1 MMNEL
6 QILAATMQQV
16 VMDAVANFRVKP
28 FSDRDVHTYLLF
40 LHGMNLL
47 DRGFLDD
54 AVKMLAASTNGQ
66 NPGGLVVLKA
76 LATDTRRKDL
86 EYAVN
91 KLEAQQVGYELDS
104 FRLKALT
111 LKYDALA
118 MEPKELIPVVKQHL
132 YDDQPLSEDKEEYYE
147 QLFAEAEKMMKDAN
161 TLKWGDYKPW
171 GDKMVSVSSAYEV
184 AIKLFLVCV
193 HHGNTKGLTMVESHL
208 KRNRNED
215 WEKLVNEL
223 KTPEAGV
230 AAPIIEQETENDNTS
245 DMEKHEY
252 NLNRFLLAQELDY
265 DTALMEMQDGAK
277 ESHWIWYI
285 FPQLK
290 GLGHSHNSQFYG
302 LDGRDEAIAYLN
314 HPVLGERL
322 REISRVL
329 LQHRKKDIHDIM
341 GSSIDVLKLKTCMKL
356 FDSISPNDVFDEVLD
371 AFFMNEI

>member
-16 VMDAVANFRVKP
+16 VMDAVANFRLKS
-28 FSDRDVHTYLLF
+28 FCNRDVHTYLLF

-54 AVKMLAASTNGQ
+54 AVKMFAASANSQ
-66 NPGGLVVLKA
+66 NPGGLAMLKA
-76 LATDTRRKDL
+76 LPMDTRRSDL
-86 EYAVN
+86 KYAVN
-91 KLEAQQVGYELDS
+91 KLEAQWVGYELDS
-104 FRLKALT
+104 FRLAALT
-111 LKYDALA
+111 LKYDALT
-118 MEPKELIPVVKQHL
+118 MEPEELISVVKQHL
-132 YDDQPLSEDKEEYYE
+132 YDKQPLSKDKKEYYE
-147 QLFAEAEKMMKDAN
+147 QLLKDAKTLMDNAN

-171 GDKMVSVSSAYEV
+171 GEKMVSVSSAYEV
-184 AIKLFLVCV
+184 AIKLLLASV
-193 HHGNTKGLTMVESHL
+193 HHDNTKGLTVVESHL
-208 KRNRNED
+208 KRNKNAD

-223 KTPEAGV
+223 KASMTEV
-230 AAPIIEQETENDNTS
+230 AEPIIGLETENDITS
-245 DMEKHEY
+245 DMEKQEY
-252 NLNRFLLAQELDY
+252 NLSRFLQAQELDY

-329 LQHRKKDIHDIM
+329 LQHRKKDIYDIM
-341 GSSIDVLKLKTCMKL
+341 GSSIDVLKLKTSMKL

>member
-16 VMDAVANFRVKP
+16 VMDAVANFRLKS
-28 FSDRDVHTYLLF
+28 FCNRDVHTYLLF
-40 LHGMNLL
+40 VYGMNLL

-54 AVKMLAASTNGQ
+54 AVKMFAASANSQ
-66 NPGGLVVLKA
+66 NPGGLAMLKA
-76 LATDTRRKDL
+76 LPMDTRRSDL
-86 EYAVN
+86 KYAVN
-91 KLEAQQVGYELDS
+91 KLEAQWVGYELDS
-104 FRLKALT
+104 FRLAALT
-111 LKYDALA
+111 LKYDALT
-118 MEPKELIPVVKQHL
+118 MEPEELISVVKQHL
-132 YDDQPLSEDKEEYYE
+132 YDKQPLSKDKKEYYE
-147 QLFAEAEKMMKDAN
+147 QLLEEAEKMMNDAN
-161 TLKWGDYKPW
+161 TMKWGDYKPW
-171 GDKMVSVSSAYEV
+171 GKKLVSVSSVYEV
-184 AIKLFLVCV
+184 AIKLLLASV
-193 HHGNTKGLTMVESHL
+193 HHDNTKGLTVVESHL
-208 KRNRNED
+208 KRNKNAD

-223 KTPEAGV
+223 KASMTEV
-230 AAPIIEQETENDNTS
+230 AEPIIGLETENDITS
-245 DMEKHEY
+245 DMEKQEY
-252 NLNRFLLAQELDY
+252 NLNRFLQAQELDY

-329 LQHRKKDIHDIM
+329 LQHRKKDIYDIM
-341 GSSIDVLKLKTCMKL
+341 GSSIDVLKLKTSMKL

>member
-76 LATDTRRKDL
+76 LATDTRRSDL
-86 EYAVN
+86 KYAVN

-111 LKYDALA
+111 LKYDALT

-132 YDDQPLSEDKEEYYE
+132 YDDQPLSEDEKKYFE
-147 QLFAEAEKMMKDAN
+147 QLFVEAEKMMKDAN

-171 GDKMVSVSSAYEV
+171 GDKMVSVSSAYEA
-184 AIKLFLVCV
+184 AIKLLLACV
-193 HHGNTKGLTMVESHL
+193 HHDNTEGLAKVESYL
-208 KRNRNED
+208 KRNKNAD

-223 KTPEAGV
+223 KASMTEA
-230 AAPIIEQETENDNTS
+230 AEPIIEQETENDNTS

-314 HPVLGERL
+314 HPVLGARL

-371 AFFMNEI
+371 AFFRNEI